1 VENFTFKNA
10 TVLITGA
17 SSGIGKAFAENLA
30 SKGANLILTARTES
44 ELVNLSQE
52 LTSLHTNIN
61 VNIIALDLSEIG
73 SAKQLI
79 SRIDELN
86 LTVDFLINNAGFG
99 KWCQFS
105 KESYATYESML
116 LLNIN
121 SLVELTYHYLPHLV
135 EKNNGG
141 VINVASTAAFQPL
154 PYQAVYA
161 ASKSFVLNFT
171 EALYGELLDTNVH
184 VMALCPGV
192 TKSRFMTV
200 ANADT
205 TGMSASLPED
215 VVNTALKAY
224 SKRRTYVVEG
234 TANYLQSLIARFVT
248 RKKVVKIVVD
258 MFKERIS

>member
-1 VENFTFKNA
+1 MENFTFKSA

-17 SSGIGKAFAENLA
+17 SSGIGKAFAESLA

-44 ELVNLSQE
+44 ELVKLSQE

-61 VNIIALDLSEIG
+61 INIIALDLSKID

-99 KWCQFS
+99 KWCKFS
-105 KESYATYESML
+105 KETYATYESML

-121 SLVELTYHYLPHLV
+121 SLLELTYHYLPHLV
-135 EKNNGG
+135 EKNKGG
-141 VINVASTAAFQPL
+141 VINVASIASFQPL

-161 ASKSFVLNFT
+161 ASKSFVLSFT

-192 TKSRFMTV
+192 TKSRFMAV

-224 SKRRTYVVEG
+224 SKRRTYVIEG
-234 TANYLQSLIARFVT
+234 TANYFQSLIARFVT

-258 MFKERIS
+258 MFKNRV